1 MLTPARTP
9 RPAAL
14 VIAALALAGCPRATP
29 PTRPPT
35 TVSPAAPQRLA
46 GGDLAVF
53 TADADAGYWYADG
66 QVWRR
71 AWTGAATAIA
81 PLAEPPRALRIAAG
95 RVYALGEATLA
106 VIADGAARPIASALP
121 AWTAAALDADGAWF
135 GTTSGVYHVPL
146 AGGPPEQLASGLG
159 AVDALGTDGDAVY
172 AIARSIAADADTWRQ
187 FPQQVIVRIGKRDG
201 AVRTLAAR
209 QYGAFAP
216 LVRGGRLYWG
226 SATYPA
232 VASLELATGRRRTEL
247 RGNASA
253 LVTDGRRLLVG
264 SDGEALAELDGAR
277 RLVADGVPGQV
288 LDLQTA
294 PMVAAGDGVVAVLR
308 TRDDGA
314 ASLWWLPRPSRTARP
329 ATLVAAVD
337 HPASQVAVDGATI
350 AVAYHT
356 QRGRARRGSRVTH
369 VVRID
374 AAGRERELLR
384 GDIATALALD
394 GARVAV
400 GLDRAVWLIDGAAA
414 PRVVARDLAAATGVA
429 LIGDALWWG
438 DGNELWHQPTAGG
451 DPARA
456 YAPERRGGSTSWDR
470 AAIVA
475 VDDGVVFGT
484 LGVGADAIRRWRAGQ
499 VDALYTADDPA
510 ALGEALVRVGPAL
523 FATTSDGALVRIPL
537 AGGAAQPLALGADV
551 TPLRLFGGRALAM
564 LAQEPDGVQLL
575 DVDPRTGQRRRRFGL
590 PGYDGLDPFAATSDD
605 HAIYAFLA
613 RAHWLIAI
621 AR

>member
-1 MLTPARTP
+1 ML

-14 VIAALALAGCPRATP
+14 LVAAMALAGCPRPTSPATP
-29 PTRPPT
+29 PVPVP
-35 TVSPAAPQRLA
+35 VPAPVAPAAPVRLA
-46 GGDLAVF
+46 DGDLAVF
-53 TADADAGYWYADG
+53 TADADAAYWYADG

-71 AWTGAATAIA
+71 AGTGAATAVA
-81 PLAEPPRALRIAAG
+81 PLAEPPRALRTYAG
-95 RVYALGEATLA
+95 RLYALGEAALW
-106 VIADGAARPIASALP
+106 VIADGAARPIATALP
-121 AWTAAALDADGAWF
+121 AWTVAALDADGAWF
-135 GTTSGVYHVPL
+135 GTTAGVYRVPL
-146 AGGPPEQLASGLG
+146 RGGPPEQLASGLG

-172 AIARSIAADADTWRQ
+172 AIARSRAADATTWRQ
-187 FPQQVIVRIGKRDG
+187 FPQQEILGIGKRDG

-216 LVRGGRLYWG
+216 LVLGGRLYWS

-232 VASLELATGRRRTEL
+232 VASVELATGLRRVVL

-253 LVTDGRRLLVG
+253 MVTDGRRLLLG

-308 TRDDGA
+308 ASGDGA
-314 ASLWWLPRPSRTARP
+314 ASLWWLPRPGRTAHP
-329 ATLVAAVD
+329 ATLIAAVD
-337 HPASQVAVDGATI
+337 HPASHVVVDGATI

-356 QRGRARRGSRVTH
+356 QRGWARPGSRVAH
-369 VVRID
+369 VVQID

-384 GDIATALALD
+384 GDRATALALA

-400 GLDRAVWLIDGAAA
+400 GIDRAVWLIDGAAP
-414 PRVVARDLAAATGVA
+414 PRLVARDLSAATGVA

-456 YAPERRGGSTSWDR
+456 YRPDRRAASTSWDR

-475 VDDGVVFGT
+475 VDDAVVFGT

-499 VDALYTADDPA
+499 VEALYAPDDPA

-523 FATTSDGALVRIPL
+523 VATTSDGALVRIPL
-537 AGGAAQPLALGADV
+537 AGGAARRLALGDDV
-551 TPLRLFGGRALAM
+551 TPLRLFGGRSLAVM
-564 LAQEPDGVQLL
+564 AQEPDGVRLL

-590 PGYDGLDPFAATSDD
+590 PGYVGLDAFAATSDD
-605 HAIYAFLA
+605 RAIYAFLA
-613 RAHWLIAI
+613 GAHWLIAI
-621 AR
+621 PR